1 MLSCGTSSVLLINF
15 RLHFAKCL
23 SKVVVLIVDCGGPK
37 MENGFGSQQWASDV
51 QSAAAG
57 RGNSSQTK
65 ARTKRF
71 VYTLKTVN

>member
-1 MLSCGTSSVLLINF
+1 
-15 RLHFAKCL
+15 
-23 SKVVVLIVDCGGPK
+23 
-37 MENGFGSQQWASDV
+37 MENGFGCLQWASDV

>member
-1 MLSCGTSSVLLINF
+1 MALVVSFCSIFVLI
-15 RLHFAKCL
+15 LHN
-23 SKVVVLIVDCGGPK
+23 VVVLVVDCGGPK

-71 VYTLKTVN
+71 VYTV